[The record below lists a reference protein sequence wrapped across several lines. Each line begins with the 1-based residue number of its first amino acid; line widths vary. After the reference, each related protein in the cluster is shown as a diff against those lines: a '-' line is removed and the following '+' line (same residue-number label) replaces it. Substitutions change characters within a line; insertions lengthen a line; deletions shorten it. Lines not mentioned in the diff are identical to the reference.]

1 MYEWGE
7 LGLFTLENANI
18 VYQYQL
24 LSNVLDIL
32 LGGSS
37 RKIALRF
44 SAFLNLK

>member
-1 MYEWGE
+1 MYEWRE

-32 LGGSS
+32 FGGSS